1 MNQTRTERGFTMVE
15 VMIAIVLTAIAVIG
29 IMALFM
35 TETRASS
42 YSRHSTEATAL
53 AADKLE
59 KLRTMSSPTAGTQ
72 SQTGLDPQGVAGGIF
87 NRTWTVTVPNASYT
101 DVAVSVSWDENGVTK
116 TISMN
121 ARRQP

>member
-1 MNQTRTERGFTMVE
+1 MRQTRSERGFTMVE
-15 VMIAIVLTAIAVIG
+15 VMIAILLTSIAVIG

-42 YSRHSTEATAL
+42 YSRHSTEASAL

-59 KLRTMSSPTAGTQ
+59 KLRTMSAPASGGD
-72 SQTGLDPQGVAGGIF
+72 TGLDPQGASGGLF
-87 NRTWTVTVPNASYT
+87 DRDWVVDSTNANYT
-101 DVAVSVSWDENGVTK
+101 DLSVTVSWDENGVAK
-116 TISMN
+116 TITMH

>member
-1 MNQTRTERGFTMVE
+1 MTDRRTERGFTMVE
-15 VMIAIVLTAIAVIG
+15 VMIAILLTAIAVIG

-59 KLRTMSSPTAGTQ
+59 KLRTMAAPAAGAETD
-72 SQTGLDPQGVAGGIF
+72 LDPQGAAGGIF
-87 NRTWTVTVPNASYT
+87 GRTWSVDTSNPSFT
-101 DVAVSVSWDENGVTK
+101 DISVDVSWDENGDAR
-116 TISMN
+116 TITMH

>member
-1 MNQTRTERGFTMVE
+1 MNQKRTERGFTMVE
-15 VMIAIVLTAIAVIG
+15 VMIAILLTAIAVIG
-29 IMALFM
+29 ILALFM

-42 YSRHSTEATAL
+42 YSRHSTEATSL

-59 KLRTMSSPTAGTQ
+59 KLRTMSTPTAGTQ
-72 SQTGLDPQGVAGGIF
+72 TALDPQGAAGGVF
-87 NRTWTVTVPNASYT
+87 SRTWTVTPNTSYT
-101 DVAVSVSWDENGVTK
+101 DLFVSVTWSENGVTK

>member
-1 MNQTRTERGFTMVE
+1 MTDRRTERGFTMVE
-15 VMIAIVLTAIAVIG
+15 VMIAILLTAIAVVG

-59 KLRTMSSPTAGTQ
+59 KLRTMSLPVGGSD
-72 SQTGLDPQGVAGGIF
+72 TGLDPQGAAGGIF
-87 NRTWTVTVPNASYT
+87 DRTWTVDTGNVSYT
-101 DVAVSVSWDENGVTK
+101 DVAVTVSWDENGNAR
-116 TISMN
+116 TITMN